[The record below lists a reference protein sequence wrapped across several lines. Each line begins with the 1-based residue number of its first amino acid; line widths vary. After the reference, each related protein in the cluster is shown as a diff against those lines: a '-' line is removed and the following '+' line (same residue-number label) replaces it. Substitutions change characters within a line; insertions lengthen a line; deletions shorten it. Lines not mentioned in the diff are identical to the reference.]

1 MFFLGY
7 NLYLLAVNL
16 CCFLGID
23 LFLMLLYFFIHMLRA
38 VLPGSF
44 DPPTNGHINLIER
57 ASRIFDHLDV
67 VIAVNPTKNDFFSA
81 EERFELMSRLLEP
94 YKRIKLHLWDK
105 LIVDF
110 AKKHKAKVLL
120 RGVRALAD
128 FGYEFELAMTNKGLY
143 PDIEIFFM
151 PTDPKYFVLRSSAI
165 KEIARFGGD
174 ISPMVPPL
182 VAKAIHK
189 KLKNTAGKG

>member
-1 MFFLGY
+1 MSKAISVY
-7 NLYLLAVNL
+7 NNPA
-16 CCFLGID
+16 ID
-23 LFLMLLYFFIHMLRA
+23 LFCLLIYLIFMIRA

-57 ASRIFDHLDV
+57 ASRIFEHLDV
-67 VIAVNPTKNDFFSA
+67 VIAVNPDKNDFFSA
-81 EERFELMSRLLEP
+81 EERFEIMSRLLDS
-94 YKRIKLHLWDK
+94 YDNITLHLWEK

-110 AKKHKAKVLL
+110 ARIHKTKVIV

-143 PDIEIFFM
+143 PEIEIFFM

-174 ISPMVPPL
+174 ISPMVPPA
-182 VAKAIHK
+182 VAKAIHD
-189 KLKNTAGKG
+189 KLQNQSLKG